1 MYVCMYI
8 YTYICKTS
16 ICIIFYSQQLNF
28 TNFIKNGQSSIVLAT
43 VVRKLT
49 LAKINS
55 FSHLHDCTFKTIFNF
70 YLTLPNF
77 SFLAKFNS
85 SKIF

>member
-1 MYVCMYI
+1 MYI

-43 VVRKLT
+43 VVRKLP
-49 LAKINS
+49 LCLIWLLKI
-55 FSHLHDCTFKTIFNF
+55 
-70 YLTLPNF
+70 
-77 SFLAKFNS
+77 
-85 SKIF
+85 